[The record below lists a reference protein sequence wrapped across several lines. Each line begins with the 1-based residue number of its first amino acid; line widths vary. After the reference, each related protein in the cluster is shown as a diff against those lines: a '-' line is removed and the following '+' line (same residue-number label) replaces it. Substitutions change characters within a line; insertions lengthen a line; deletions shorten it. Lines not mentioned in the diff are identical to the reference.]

1 MSQIVLATAGH
12 IDHGKTSL
20 IHALTGISTDT
31 TREEISRGITIDL
44 GYAQLNDK
52 ITIIDV
58 PGHEKFIKNMVA
70 GAAGTHY
77 ALIVVAA
84 DDGIMPQ
91 TIEHID
97 ILIALGV
104 RKGYVAI
111 SKIDLIEDNEWIDLV
126 KMEIKDF
133 LSRRNFEALSINEID
148 SISGKGIEKIKNNI
162 LNLNPRKINN
172 EVASKFRMNIDR
184 VFTKDGFGLIVT
196 GTVIN
201 GTAKVGDDLEV
212 FPGKEI
218 LKIRSIQTHGK
229 ETHSVKIG
237 DRAAINLK
245 NKKKILLK
253 RGHILASEGVLDI
266 FSVAIIT
273 LIMNP
278 NKGFKIKNRQRV
290 KFYLGTSEVIGR
302 IILCNN
308 SILKKGQSDNAI
320 IKLEKPCSAFIDDKF
335 IIRSYSSMETLAGGI
350 ILEIKNKPYQR
361 KLKSFAKKIP
371 LDPKERFKYLV
382 NMEREYPKTIYE
394 WSMIFLNSEHL
405 INSWIKGLNLK
416 LTKKGNLI
424 YSIESEKK
432 SIKELIKFLDNYYI
446 KNNLIKYVNDEIILY
461 SIKWSKEWLVHIKE
475 QLIDSNLIKLS
486 DKGIFKTGHKVNI
499 SNLDTENLENIEKLL
514 IESGKTSLDIQ
525 NINKPF
531 GLKYDY
537 MKSLIHFLQT
547 KSLIVD
553 IGNQSFLHMNTF
565 KAIINEV
572 NTFFDKEKT
581 LSVSNFKTLTGL
593 TRKVAIPLLECLDKN
608 GYTKRVGNKR
618 IIGEKLYD

>member
-201 GTAKVGDDLEV
+201 GTAKVGDELEV

-245 NKKKILLK
+245 NKKKMLLK
-253 RGHILASEGVLDI
+253 RGHILASEGVLNI

-278 NKGFKIKNRQRV
+278 NKGFKIKDRQRV

-302 IILCNN
+302 ITLCNN
-308 SILKKGQSDNAI
+308 SILKQGQSDHAI

-361 KLKSFAKKIP
+361 NLKSFAKKIP

-382 NMEREYPKTIYE
+382 NIKKAYPKTIYE

-446 KNNLIKYVNDEIILY
+446 KNNLTKYVNDEIILY
-461 SIKWSKEWLVHIKE
+461 SIKWSKEWLAHIKE
-475 QLIDSNLIKLS
+475 QLINSNLIKLN

-499 SNLDTENLENIEKLL
+499 SNLDTENLKNIEKLL

-565 KAIINEV
+565 RTIINEV